1 MSAVLYPVAAN
12 AAAALNA
19 PLGRAA
25 RASQAA
31 LLAGGAVA
39 FVSES
44 TGPAFVSR
52 DAALDA
58 FAGRVDDE
66 RPGRVRS
73 VQPEDRY
80 CDLRELAEGPPPG
93 PGKSMPP
100 RPVYRDGRRWP
111 EPRKA
116 PAAVWRLSVS
126 YWKLVQ
132 AGAEP
137 VLEHPSDGPAGAKQ
151 PAAQDMAALRERL
164 SAPLTPVKPQQP
176 LDVGLFE
183 FRPPEAP
190 HILMPDE

>member
-12 AAAALNA
+12 ASAALNA

-25 RASQAA
+25 RASEAG
-31 LLAGGAVA
+31 LLAAGAVA
-39 FVSES
+39 FVSEF

-52 DAALDA
+52 EAALDA

-66 RPGRVRS
+66 RPGRSRS
-73 VQPEDRY
+73 VLPENRY
-80 CDLRELAEGPPPG
+80 CDLRELAQGPPPR
-93 PGKSMPP
+93 PGKSTPP
-100 RPVYRDGRRWP
+100 RPVYRDGKRWP
-111 EPRKA
+111 A
-116 PAAVWRLSVS
+116 PLKPPATVWRLSVS

-132 AGAEP
+132 ADAAP
-137 VLEHPSDGPAGAKQ
+137 ILEHPPGESDAAARAGA
-151 PAAQDMAALRERL
+151 QDVNALRARL

>member
-25 RASQAA
+25 RASEAV
-31 LLAGGAVA
+31 LLAGGHVA
-39 FVSES
+39 FVSEA

-52 DAALDA
+52 AAALDA
-58 FAGRVDDE
+58 FTGRIDDE

-73 VQPEDRY
+73 VQPQDRY
-80 CDLRELAEGPPPG
+80 CDLRELAQGAPPK
-93 PGKSMPP
+93 PGKSTPP
-100 RPVYRDGRRWP
+100 RPVYRDGKRWP
-111 EPRKA
+111 EPMKP
-116 PAAVWRLSVS
+116 PATVWRLSIS
-126 YWKLVQ
+126 YWKIVQ
-132 AGAEP
+132 ADAEP
-137 VLEHPSDGPAGAKQ
+137 ILEHPPGD
-151 PAAQDMAALRERL
+151 PAARRPASQDVAALRERL
-164 SAPLTPVKPQQP
+164 SAPMTPLKPQQP

>member
-25 RASQAA
+25 RASEAV
-31 LLAGGAVA
+31 LLAGGHVA
-39 FVSES
+39 FVTEA

-52 DAALDA
+52 AAALDA
-58 FAGRVDDE
+58 FAGRIDDE
-66 RPGRVRS
+66 RPGHIRS

-80 CDLRELAEGPPPG
+80 CDLRELAQGAPPK
-93 PGKSMPP
+93 PGKSTPP
-100 RPVYRDGRRWP
+100 RPVYRDGHRWP
-111 EPRKA
+111 A
-116 PAAVWRLSVS
+116 PMKPTATVWRLSIS

-137 VLEHPSDGPAGAKQ
+137 ILEHPPGSEAGARAG
-151 PAAQDMAALRERL
+151 AAQDMAALRERL
-164 SAPLTPVKPQQP
+164 SAPMTPVKPQQP
-176 LDVGLFE
+176 QDDGLFE